1 MTRDPV
7 PSRILK
13 MWRPVVSSKKGSTS
27 KESEPDFEA
36 TSVDNT
42 EDESFGSKSPPL
54 QSYCMV
60 CSGKKSIAS

>member
-13 MWRPVVSSKKGSTS
+13 MWCPIVSSKKGSTS

-42 EDESFGSKSPPL
+42 EDESFRSKSLPL
-54 QSYCMV
+54 RSYCMV
-60 CSGKKSIAS
+60 HSGKKSISS